1 MKMKL
6 IAALIAAGSLAT
18 TSANA
23 EVKVSTKG
31 GNLKVTSGESS
42 IQFGGRIQYDYNRAE
57 LNGDV
62 GEDEFDVRRARV
74 DIKGNVNNDWAYKID
89 YNLDDNEF
97 EDLYIQYKGW
107 GKAAKVTIGNHRQ
120 HFGLNDQTSS
130 KDISILER
138 AALSELFA
146 PGRSEGVSLS
156 GELNGNV
163 TYAVGA
169 FFEDVDEDDDGE
181 EIGFSGRV
189 TWAPVKTDS
198 NVVHLGL
205 AYVSQNDVD
214 GFDGGDDEI
223 ELDDA
228 FGFEA
233 AATSG
238 SFHIQAEYN
247 DGDFGGEDVDGFYVQ
262 AGYILTGETRPYKGG
277 KFKRVAPSTKA
288 GAWELVARLE
298 DGDGNFSD
306 IELGTTTASS
316 FTVGVNWYAHKN
328 VRFGLNYTDGEDDIT
343 GDDGDELRARFQLTF

>member
-1 MKMKL
+1 MKL

-57 LNGDV
+57 ENGDV
-62 GEDEFDVRRARV
+62 DEDNFDVRRARV
-74 DIKGNVNNDWAYKID
+74 DIKGNVNNDWGYKID

-189 TWAPVKTDS
+189 T
-198 NVVHLGL
+198 
-205 AYVSQNDVD
+205 
-214 GFDGGDDEI
+214 
-223 ELDDA
+223 
-228 FGFEA
+228 
-233 AATSG
+233 
-238 SFHIQAEYN
+238 
-247 DGDFGGEDVDGFYVQ
+247 
-262 AGYILTGETRPYKGG
+262 
-277 KFKRVAPSTKA
+277 
-288 GAWELVARLE
+288 
-298 DGDGNFSD
+298 
-306 IELGTTTASS
+306 
-316 FTVGVNWYAHKN
+316 
-328 VRFGLNYTDGEDDIT
+328 
-343 GDDGDELRARFQLTF
+343 